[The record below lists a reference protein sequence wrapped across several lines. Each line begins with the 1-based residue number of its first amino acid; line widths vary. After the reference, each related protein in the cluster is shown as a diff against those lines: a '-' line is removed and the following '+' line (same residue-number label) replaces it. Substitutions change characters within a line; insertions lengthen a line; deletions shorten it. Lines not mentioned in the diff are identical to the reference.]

1 MQQASNVNSEYHMA
15 SENKDTS
22 AAGGNRSSNHNMISA
37 SNTLKGDNTESV
49 MEISKRTDN
58 NDQSNFTIQM
68 SQWIKQK
75 EFLKLSNT
83 CQNKEKINHA
93 IEKLLA
99 DSTP

>member
-1 MQQASNVNSEYHMA
+1 MVSATNTMRGDNSE
-15 SENKDTS
+15 S
-22 AAGGNRSSNHNMISA
+22 I
-37 SNTLKGDNTESV
+37 
-49 MEISKRTDN
+49 MEISKRTITDAN

-93 IEKLLA
+93 IEKLLV
-99 DSTP
+99 DSTQ

>member
-1 MQQASNVNSEYHMA
+1 MRGDNSE
-15 SENKDTS
+15 S
-22 AAGGNRSSNHNMISA
+22 I
-37 SNTLKGDNTESV
+37 
-49 MEISKRTDN
+49 MEISKRTITDAN

-93 IEKLLA
+93 IEKLLV
-99 DSTP
+99 DSTQ

>member
-1 MQQASNVNSEYHMA
+1 MQ

-22 AAGGNRSSNHNMISA
+22 AAGGGNRSSNYNMASA
-37 SNTLKGDNTESV
+37 SNTLKGDNSESI
-49 MEISKRTDN
+49 MEISKRTETF

-99 DSTP
+99 DSTPQ